1 MRKLSLAGCMN
12 FSSTLFSGATISDSI
27 FISYGV
33 LCALTSFLCIDWSR
47 SPTFTTWW
55 CFYGA
60 IKRYQVIGVI
70 ILNIIES
77 YLTKKYHHVLLTSFW
92 VICLFPEWFCMERW
106 IASKNTSLVRR
117 LCFFFRW
124 CITVLLQLLFSGQ
137 KGHPYHRLRSWETF
151 IWSWTDSVDMF
162 EYWQYGHWDSPSA
175 VMVKFCSLS
184 IAKEG
189 WGQFIG
195 TFMDWSRAV
204 LSLICSVFSSW
215 CSLVSILSPFSCT
228 RLMVINLN

>member
-1 MRKLSLAGCMN
+1 MYEFFFNPVFGGYYFGFHLYFVWR
-12 FSSTLFSGATISDSI
+12 
-27 FISYGV
+27 
-33 LCALTSFLCIDWSR
+33 FLCITVVFVHWLIALSDIYYLMVLLWS
-47 SPTFTTWW
+47 
-55 CFYGA
+55 
-60 IKRYQVIGVI
+60 IKRYKVVGVI
-70 ILNIIES
+70 ILNIRSIIES

-92 VICLFPEWFCMERW
+92 AICLFPEWFCMESW
-106 IASKNTSLVRR
+106 IASKKTSLVRR

-137 KGHPYHRLRSWETF
+137 KGQPYHRLRSWETF

-175 VMVKFCSLS
+175 VMVKFSSLS

-195 TFMDWSRAV
+195 TLMDWSRAV
-204 LSLICSVFSSW
+204 LSLICSAFSSW

-228 RLMVINLN
+228 RLMVYQFK